1 MAFSF
6 NDPPAMAEPLSP
18 DQPIKTMDNPPA
30 APEAFTARHFGDGF
44 LAVNGPLYSRRFEAG
59 TGRLKRE
66 VNSAGT
72 GRRRFGYPIG
82 GLSPDGSSVK
92 KSTLRHAAKK
102 KGRSGPCFMC
112 HEVCPANT
120 WHAHDWRCL
129 YRQRCAFS
137 GSVLACLALAPA
149 QLRSQTHTGN
159 RDQQQA
165 GWLGHLVGGNGTL
178 TILAP

>member
-1 MAFSF
+1 
-6 NDPPAMAEPLSP
+6 MAEPLSP